1 VTTLAGLGL
10 RHCDRCSP
18 ILGVRTWV
26 PDAHVQVERPVRR
39 CMSVR
44 EIESE
49 QAGSSRD
56 EVQVQ
61 DATTEDIV
69 GCSLCESSS
78 VILILILAPGP
89 ILAVEQEVRRSKL
102 WLAEGE
108 SILPMGHY
116 LASRGVLPMR
126 PSRSS
131 EARSRACTLHPSDP
145 QVPDRMCF
153 ERTTVEQRLDF
164 EQKMVWPPHHLQRLF
179 RKQFRPMQHRR
190 CRKPFS
196 ATKLERLAR
205 S

>member
-1 VTTLAGLGL
+1 MTTLAGLGL

-56 EVQVQ
+56 EVEVR

-78 VILILILAPGP
+78 VILILILAPDP
-89 ILAVEQEVRRSKL
+89 IPVVEQEVRRSKL

-108 SILPMGHY
+108 SILLMGHY
-116 LASRGVLPMR
+116 LASLDVEPKTS
-126 PSRSS
+126 SRNS
-131 EARSRACTLHPSDP
+131 EVRSRACTSHPSGP
-145 QVPDRMCF
+145 QVSDRMCF
-153 ERTTVEQRLDF
+153 ERTIVEQMLGF
-164 EQKMVWPPHHLQRLF
+164 EQKVVWPPHHLQRPF
-179 RKQFRPMQHRR
+179 RKQFHPMQHRR